1 MTNDQQQQFL
11 TALVMTGIVSDAAKA
26 AGINRS
32 TVYRYRAQH
41 KSFAEDWDHAKD
53 DATDRLA
60 GVAIQRAVNGIEEVR
75 YFKGEPIGTVRRYSD
90 QLLMFL
96 LRAYRPHVFWLKSLR
111 ADQKDH
117 DDHRETR
124 QSLIAKMA
132 TLDREDDR

>member
-1 MTNDQQQQFL
+1 MTKDQQQQFL
-11 TALVMTGIVSDAAKA
+11 TALAMTGIVSDAAKA

-32 TVYRYRAQH
+32 TAYRYRAQH

-75 YFKGEPIGTVRRYSD
+75 YFKGEPIGSVRRYSD
-90 QLLMFL
+90 QLLMIL
-96 LRAYRPHVFWLKSLR
+96 LRAYRPHVFWLKSAR
-111 ADQKDH
+111 TDQKDH

>member
-1 MTNDQQQQFL
+1 LTKDQQQQFL
-11 TALVMTGIVSDAAKA
+11 TALAMTGIVSDAAKA

-32 TVYRYRAQH
+32 TAYRYRAQH

-53 DATDRLA
+53 DAIDRLA

-96 LRAYRPHVFWLKSLR
+96 LRALSTPCLWAEITARRSKGSR
-111 ADQKDH
+111 
-117 DDHRETR
+117 
-124 QSLIAKMA
+124 
-132 TLDREDDR
+132 